1 VIKKKNLTWVIVDDF
16 QLDNLL
22 NTWWF
27 KSQP

>member
-1 VIKKKNLTWVIVDDF
+1 VIVDDF